1 MTRFGL
7 WLNGQE
13 CPALGANYFESIDPA
28 SGHCWCEVA
37 SGTGADVER
46 AVASSQR
53 AFLSPQWRRAD
64 PSWRRNLLQDMA
76 QCIREN
82 TDTLAEVECRDSGKL
97 LRECRLHVAAA
108 AEWLEYFAGMTDKFC
123 GDTIPSDYGIL
134 NYTIPQPYGVVG
146 AIVPGNSPL
155 LLTAWKLAPALAA
168 GNTLVV
174 KPSEYTSASLITLL
188 RLLGDRLPAGVVNVV
203 TGMGIEV
210 GKAIIEHPGIRK
222 VAFTGGEVGGKA
234 VAEGAGR
241 RLAPVLLEL
250 GGKSANIIF
259 DDAVYD
265 KALAGIMAGVF
276 AASGQ
281 TCMAGSRVLVQKGIY
296 QRILTDLCARTGT
309 IRVGHPAVA
318 DTQVGP
324 LGNAA
329 QLARVH
335 ALVSSAVKDGAIVR
349 AGGNPLK
356 LDAYP
361 DGYYYSPTI
370 ITDVPVGADILK
382 KEIFGPVMT
391 VIPFDT
397 EEDALSLA
405 NDSEFGLV
413 AGVWTSNVFRTH
425 RLAQALNAGTI
436 FVNLYRKVAPQSP
449 FGGQMQSGYGREN
462 GFEVMREYTQVKSV
476 LMDIDESRVQ
486 DPFVM
491 RVGNAG

>member
-13 CPALGANYFESIDPA
+13 CPALGAHYFESIDPA
-28 SGHCWCEVA
+28 SGHSWCEVA
-37 SGTGADVER
+37 SGTGADVEL

-64 PSWRRNLLQDMA
+64 PSWRRKLLQDIA

-82 TDTLAEVECRDSGKL
+82 ADTLAGVECRDSGKL
-97 LRECRLHVAAA
+97 LRECKLHVAAA
-108 AEWLEYFAGMTDKFC
+108 AEWFEYFAGMTDKFC
-123 GDTIPSDYGIL
+123 GDTIPSDDGIL

-155 LLTAWKLAPALAA
+155 LLTSWKLAPALAA

-188 RLLGDRLPAGVVNVV
+188 RLLGDRLPAGVINVV

-259 DDAVYD
+259 DDAVYE

-281 TCMAGSRVLVQKGIY
+281 TCMAGSRVLVQRGIY
-296 QRILTDLCARTGT
+296 ARILADLCARTGP
-309 IRVGHPAVA
+309 IRVGHPASP

-329 QLARVH
+329 QLARVQ
-335 ALVSSAVKDGAIVR
+335 ALVASAVKDGAIVR
-349 AGGNPLK
+349 AGGKPLK
-356 LDAYP
+356 VDAHP

-397 EEDALSLA
+397 EDEALSLA

-476 LMDIDESRVQ
+476 LMDIDENRVQ

-491 RVGNAG
+491 RVGTAG

>member
-13 CPALGANYFESIDPA
+13 CPALGGNYFESIDPA
-28 SGHCWCEVA
+28 IGRTWCEVA
-37 SGTGADVER
+37 SGGAADVEQ
-46 AVASSQR
+46 AVASSWR
-53 AFLSPQWRRAD
+53 AFTSPQWRQAD
-64 PSWRRNLLQDMA
+64 PSSRRNLLQDIA
-76 QCIREN
+76 RRIREN
-82 TDTLAEVECRDSGKL
+82 LEVLADVECRDSGKL
-97 LRECRLHVAAA
+97 VRECRLHVAAA
-108 AEWLEYFAGMTDKFC
+108 AEWFEYFAGMTDKFG
-123 GDTIPSDYGIL
+123 GDTIPSDHGIL

-188 RLLGDRLPAGVVNVV
+188 RLLGDRLPPGVVNVV

-222 VAFTGGEVGGKA
+222 IVFTGGEVGGKA

-241 RLAPVLLEL
+241 RLTPVLLEL
-250 GGKSANIIF
+250 GGKSANIVF
-259 DDAVYD
+259 DDAVYE

-281 TCMAGSRVLVQKGIY
+281 TCMAGSRVLIQKGIY
-296 QRILTDLCARTGT
+296 ERMLTDLCAKTST
-309 IRVGHPAVA
+309 IRVGHPAA
-318 DTQVGP
+318 DTTQVGP

-329 QLARVH
+329 QLARVQ
-335 ALVSSAVKDGAIVR
+335 ALVSSAVKDGATVR
-349 AGGNPLK
+349 AGGVRLK
-356 LDAYP
+356 LDASP
-361 DGYYYSPTI
+361 DGYYFSPTI
-370 ITDVPVGADILK
+370 ITDVPVNAEILK

-397 EEDALSLA
+397 EEEALAMA

-413 AGVWTSNVFRTH
+413 AGLWTSNVYRTH

-476 LMDIDESRVQ
+476 LMDIDENRIQ